1 MIGFW
6 ISIIN
11 GKQSKLSNIL
21 YTILLNET
29 NSNIY
34 EHNWIHA
41 MKNILISVSKTDLI
55 KSILPTDRINNP
67 RATKDSISGT
77 LNDLYTREWQAK
89 LNSSS
94 KAKSIQFTNMTSV
107 LKSILLIY
115 QRDTICLF
123 VNLDQAIIDC
133 QLKLDGGKIYQ
144 LMSEFVIY
152 VTKIFVMNSITY
164 LIVRFLMKKEK
175 CTLSRFS
182 TYSQIS

>member
-41 MKNILISVSKTDLI
+41 IKNILISVGKIDL
-55 KSILPTDRINNP
+55 LYTDRINNP
-67 RATKDSISGT
+67 RATKASLSRT
-77 LNDLYTREWQAK
+77 LNDLYTQQWHAK

-94 KAKSIQFTNMTSV
+94 KGKNYSIY
-107 LKSILLIY
+107 KYGI
-115 QRDTICLF
+115 
-123 VNLDQAIIDC
+123 
-133 QLKLDGGKIYQ
+133 
-144 LMSEFVIY
+144 
-152 VTKIFVMNSITY
+152 
-164 LIVRFLMKKEK
+164 
-175 CTLSRFS
+175 
-182 TYSQIS
+182 